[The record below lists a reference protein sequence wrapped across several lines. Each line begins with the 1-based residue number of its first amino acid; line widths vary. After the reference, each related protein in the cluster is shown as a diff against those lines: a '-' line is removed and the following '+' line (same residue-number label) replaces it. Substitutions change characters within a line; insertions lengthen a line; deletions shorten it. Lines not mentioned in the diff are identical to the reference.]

1 MNTESKSL
9 DKRKQL
15 LEEVIKHVNPVADEE
30 YSKLK
35 NRKYEPYELSNLRST
50 INFYFLKSKNNM
62 IRFESLTSYLSLK
75 TKFSKYSS

>member
-9 DKRKQL
+9 DKRKHI

-35 NRKYEPYELSNLRST
+35 NRKYEPNELSNLRST
-50 INFYFLKSKNNM
+50 INFYFLK
-62 IRFESLTSYLSLK
+62 
-75 TKFSKYSS
+75 